1 MSAQDESVVKTSR
14 KVVSYKDIQIA
25 YLLDGLAGVEQIVA
39 DKGTG
44 SVVKRA
50 LQELRTQ
57 GHQADDLADFVIARY
72 GSTGRGRSVPQR
84 GEQRTYRAQQIKD
97 GSPFLRLP
105 LNTLQIPK
113 GKAVRVTFEANQ
125 IVISAE

>member
-1 MSAQDESVVKTSR
+1 MSAQEGSAVKTAR

-25 YLLDGLAGVEQIVA
+25 YLLDGLAGVEELVPQ
-39 DKGTG
+39 KGTG

-50 LQELRTQ
+50 LQELRAQ
-57 GHQADDLADFVIARY
+57 GHQADDLANFVVSRY

-84 GEQRTYRAQQIKD
+84 GEQRTYRAQQIKN

-105 LNTLQIPK
+105 LNTLEIPK
-113 GKAVRVTFEANQ
+113 GKAVRVSFESSQ
-125 IVISAE
+125 IVISSE